1 MNPFYI
7 YLILIN
13 AIGML
18 LMLADKSKA
27 KKGSSRIPE
36 KLLLGL
42 GLLGGSLGC
51 TLGMYI
57 FHHKTRKQ
65 AFAMGFP
72 AALFLHIVLLCFYLH
87 N

>member
-13 AIGML
+13 AAGFL
-18 LMLADKSKA
+18 FMLADKLKA
-27 KKGSSRIPE
+27 KNGVFRIPE

-42 GLLGGSLGC
+42 GFLGGSLGC
-51 TLGMYI
+51 TVGMYV
-57 FHHKTRKQ
+57 FHHKPRKQ

-72 AALFLHIVLLCFYLH
+72 ATLFLHIVIIAYFLH
-87 N
+87 K